1 MSYFTSKGENC
12 SHHKEGERGGNKVHL
27 PKICHIYVVMMKVD
41 TVIPAK
47 ENPKKGLEKGLKL
60 QVKKFLG
67 LIPTFVEV
75 AVEKLV
81 GEPFYPS
88 SHPK

>member
-1 MSYFTSKGENC
+1 MSYFTSKGENS

-60 QVKKFLG
+60 KVKKFLG
-67 LIPTFVEV
+67 LF
-75 AVEKLV
+75 LRL
-81 GEPFYPS
+81 
-88 SHPK
+88 

>member
-1 MSYFTSKGENC
+1 MNIYLGAYTKFLHLRIRKCHILPPKAKTPATTKRGR
-12 SHHKEGERGGNKVHL
+12 GGGNKVHL

-60 QVKKFLG
+60 KVKKFLG
-67 LIPTFVEV
+67 LF
-75 AVEKLV
+75 LRL
-81 GEPFYPS
+81 
-88 SHPK
+88 